1 MGHNPATLNRDK
13 PDQRP
18 LAGNIKVTKQ
28 DWLNAALEI
37 LVSDGIERV
46 KILTL
51 AARLGVSRS
60 SFYWYFKSRQDL
72 LDALLNHWLSNNTQS
87 LLRHAAQPKPTVAQG
102 VCHLFLCF
110 VDPDRFNTKLDFAIR
125 DWARRAPK
133 VRRVMEM
140 SDSQRIAAISAMFE
154 RFGYTP
160 QESLTRARV
169 LYYMQIGYNDA
180 DLQETMDERMKFLP
194 HYLLTFTGQP
204 ATDAEVT
211 TFRAKVATLD
221 ERKIK

>member
-1 MGHNPATLNRDK
+1 M
-13 PDQRP
+13 
-18 LAGNIKVTKQ
+18 TKQ
-28 DWLNAALEI
+28 DWLNAALDI
-37 LVSDGIERV
+37 LVSDGVERV
-46 KILTL
+46 KVLTL
-51 AARLGVSRS
+51 AEQLGVSRS

-72 LDALLNHWLSNNTQS
+72 LDTLLDHWLATNTGS

-110 VDPDRFNTKLDFAIR
+110 VDPDRFNPKLDFAIR

-133 VRRVMEM
+133 VRKVMDT
-140 SDSQRIAAISAMFE
+140 SDSQRINAISAMFE
-154 RFGYTP
+154 RFGYAP

-180 DLQETMDERMKFLP
+180 DLQETMDERMKLLP
-194 HYLLTFTGQP
+194 HYLLTFTGRP
-204 ATDAEVT
+204 AADEDVDE
-211 TFRAKVATLD
+211 FRAKVMILD